1 MTPKTQ
7 RWLAWVMAAVALLL
21 LLACGRS
28 WLIGWY
34 VLKASFR
41 AVTLGGAFL
50 NALAGI
56 ARVGVLSFLELG
68 FFIITLLVALGW
80 ITSRRVRIALW
91 AFSMVL
97 YGMMAALGVA
107 STMVSLSWPVPAAT
121 LAMDCVITIC
131 FVVITTISVSLFRRS
146 LSTDRPETPS
156 GVS

>member
-1 MTPKTQ
+1 MTSKTQ
-7 RWLAWVMAAVALLL
+7 RWLTWVMAAVALLL
-21 LLACGRS
+21 LLLCSRA

-34 VLKASFR
+34 VLKASCR
-41 AVTLGGAFL
+41 ELILGSDSM
-50 NALAGI
+50 NALGGI
-56 ARVGVLSFLELG
+56 ARVGLLSFLELG
-68 FFIITLLVALGW
+68 FFIVTILVALGW

-107 STMVSLSWPVPAAT
+107 STMVSLSWPVHAAT

-131 FVVITTISVSLFRRS
+131 FVVITNISVSLFRRS